1 MAEFFN
7 LKSRNEIKFKSN
19 NAKNH
24 IIEKEKE
31 KIIKIPR
38 YNTKE

>member
-31 KIIKIPR
+31 CMPKQDLPCQ
-38 YNTKE
+38 